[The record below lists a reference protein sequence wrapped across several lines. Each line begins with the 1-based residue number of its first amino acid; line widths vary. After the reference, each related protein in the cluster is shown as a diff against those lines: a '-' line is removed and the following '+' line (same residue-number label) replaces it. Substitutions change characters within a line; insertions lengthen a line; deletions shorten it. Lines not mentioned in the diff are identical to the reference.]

1 MAQADGGSG
10 RWATAGKKKA
20 GSGDC
25 LPERGSKG
33 SDVGLGLAEAV
44 DAVARLPLVAL
55 AQDFNALEALEDVAF
70 DDEAGDALEA
80 FVL

>member
-1 MAQADGGSG
+1 MVQAGG
-10 RWATAGKKKA
+10 RRRAKKRQAAVTACQEGE
-20 GSGDC
+20 GD
-25 LPERGSKG
+25 G

-55 AQDFNALEALEDVAF
+55 AQDFDALEALEDVAF